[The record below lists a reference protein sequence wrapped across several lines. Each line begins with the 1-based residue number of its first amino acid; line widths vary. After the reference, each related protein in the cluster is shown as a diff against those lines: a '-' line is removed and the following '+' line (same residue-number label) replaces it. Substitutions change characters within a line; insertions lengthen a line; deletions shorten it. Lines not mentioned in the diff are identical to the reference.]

1 MVGLGG
7 YLKDFVSPYFSYTP
21 DGKLIPNSSAPVNS
35 VPADTTVD
43 NSFAVKDM
51 MDLMSKFLAYENAT
65 SASAMNFEK
74 EQAEINRLFQQSSA
88 KTAMDF
94 EMAEAEKNR
103 AFQKESSALAMKFS
117 SDEAQKQM
125 DFQER
130 MSNTAH
136 VREIADL
143 KAAGLNPVLS
153 AKLGGA
159 STPVGAQGTT
169 DTSLTGSIVQLM
181 DKMLDVEQSNAQ
193 MNLTREI
200 AASRG
205 SGSGSGDSLLAALI
219 DLIPGI
225 SKSQAQTFAT
235 VADQSG
241 ITWKLVEGVSKIAN
255 VAKDIKGPSISK
267 KSDAGLSSKY
277 GPVKYAS

>member
-1 MVGLGG
+1 MSAADELSKMLAEGRANDPYLAVG
-7 YLKDFVSPYFSYTP
+7 YPTSAEANYDAMNPYMQQINQDNPYVEE
-21 DGKLIPNSSAPVNS
+21 PNDWA
-35 VPADTTVD
+35 
-43 NSFAVKDM
+43 KM
-51 MDLMSKFLAYENAT
+51 LMSLADQNNQW
-65 SASAMNFEK
+65 SAA
-74 EQAEINRLFQQSSA
+74 Q
-88 KTAMDF
+88 
-94 EMAEAEKNR
+94 
-103 AFQKESSALAMKFS
+103 
-117 SDEAQKQM
+117 AQKQM
-125 DFQER
+125 NFQER

-169 DTSLTGSIVQLM
+169 DTSITGSIVQLM

-205 SGSGSGDSLLAALI
+205 SGSGSGENLLAALI

-225 SKSQAQTFAT
+225 SQGQAKAFANA
-235 VADQSG
+235 ADQSG
-241 ITWKLVEGVSKIAN
+241 ITWKLVEGVSKVAT
-255 VAKDIKGPSISK
+255 VAKDYAKDPK
-267 KSDAGLSSKY
+267 YKSAETHGLSSRY
-277 GPVKYAS
+277 HS